1 MSELDELREA
11 VATLVA
17 KDQIRDCL
25 YRYCRGIDRI
35 DADLIASAFHDDAI
49 IDFGTLFKGPKADFI
64 ETSIAVQK
72 RQTDCQH
79 LIGNI
84 LIELDG
90 DVAAVE
96 SYEMARHLTPLPN
109 GLKDMVMAARTL
121 DRFERRH
128 GRWAI
133 AYRKKVLDWS
143 RFLNA
148 DRSMHDGSP
157 VTLAV
162 RDEDDLSYALFAGT
176 LGRD

>member
-1 MSELDELREA
+1 MSELDELRGA

-25 YRYCRGIDRI
+25 YRYSRAIDRI
-35 DADLIASAFHDDAI
+35 DAGMLSSVFHDDAI
-49 IDFGTLFKGPKADFI
+49 IDFGVLFKGSKQEFI

-96 SYEMARHLTPLPN
+96 SYEMARHLTPLPT
-109 GLKDMVMAARTL
+109 GIKDMVMAARTL
-121 DRFERRH
+121 DRFERRD

-143 RFLNA
+143 RFLSA
-148 DRSMHDGSP
+148 DRSMHDNSP

-162 RDEDDLSYALFAGT
+162 RDESDLSYTLFAGL